1 MHSNAGSAALS
12 TGVAE
17 DLARGA
23 IASLLSYLAAA
34 KWKQAFND
42 NDSLDVFGV
51 HGVDSIAGALLMS
64 VFIHEGAGEGGFTQF
79 IVQGKSL
86 LVTVVWSALAYI
98 IAVVVA
104 KLLCGEIRLEE
115 KVEHGG
121 LDRYEHGIEAY
132 NWEA

>member
-1 MHSNAGSAALS
+1 MPLSGSKPS
-12 TGVAE
+12 TING
-17 DLARGA
+17 
-23 IASLLSYLAAA
+23 
-34 KWKQAFND
+34 
-42 NDSLDVFGV
+42 SLDVFGV

-86 LVTVVWSALAYI
+86 LVTVVWSAMAFI
-98 IAVVVA
+98 TAAVA
-104 KLLCGEIRLEE
+104 KLVCGGIRLEE